1 MKESNIFNIINEGE
15 NQKTEFKTS
24 FGKAVIESVVAF
36 SNTNGGKVIIG
47 INDSKEIVGIDLSS
61 ETIKNFINEIKQN
74 TNPQVIPDIFTFK
87 VDHKNIVVIEVP
99 EYPVKP
105 VSFKNKYFKRFANSN
120 HLMSLDEIANE
131 YIKTINSSW
140 DFYPDGIHTLENI
153 STEKVERFINKIEKR
168 TDTQIKLS
176 PLEFLNKLE
185 FLRNNQLTY
194 GAYLLFVK
202 DFCSISDVQVG
213 RFKSDITIIDSISL
227 NSDLFTE
234 VDEIIAFIKKHL
246 MVEFIITGK
255 PQRDERFDYPLDAI
269 REIVVNM
276 VVHRDYRDSSG
287 SIIKIFDNR
296 IEFYNPGKLYGD
308 ITLTDLLSGNYSS
321 KVRNKLIA
329 RAFKE
334 AGIIEKYGSGIKRVL
349 DICKDQG
356 IIPPKFEEVFNGL
369 KVTLFKEKLTGN
381 VIDSINYEAIDS
393 TENDTEN
400 DTEKRIGKIMQ
411 MIKINKKISVAKLA
425 KECGVSR
432 ITISRDVDKLKS
444 SGILKRIGPDKGGYW
459 ETVK

>member
-1 MKESNIFNIINEGE
+1 M
-15 NQKTEFKTS
+15 
-24 FGKAVIESVVAF
+24 
-36 SNTNGGKVIIG
+36 
-47 INDSKEIVGIDLSS
+47 D
-61 ETIKNFINEIKQN
+61 
-74 TNPQVIPDIFTFK
+74 
-87 VDHKNIVVIEVP
+87 
-99 EYPVKP
+99 
-105 VSFKNKYFKRFANSN
+105 
-120 HLMSLDEIANE
+120 
-131 YIKTINSSW
+131 
-140 DFYPDGIHTLENI
+140 
-153 STEKVERFINKIEKR
+153 
-168 TDTQIKLS
+168 
-176 PLEFLNKLE
+176 

-202 DFCSISDVQVG
+202 DYCSISDVQVG

-227 NSDLFTE
+227 NSDLFNE

-269 REIVVNM
+269 RELVINM

-308 ITLTDLLSGNYSS
+308 ITLADLLSGNYSS

-349 DICKDQG
+349 DICKDHG

-369 KVTLFKEKLTGN
+369 FSIFLLSSSLTILIHLHSRQEK
-381 VIDSINYEAIDS
+381 
-393 TENDTEN
+393 
-400 DTEKRIGKIMQ
+400 
-411 MIKINKKISVAKLA
+411 
-425 KECGVSR
+425 
-432 ITISRDVDKLKS
+432 
-444 SGILKRIGPDKGGYW
+444 ILR
-459 ETVK
+459 